1 MEGFIVVDLVI
12 KNCKI
17 VYSSQIVEA
26 GIAIENGKIVIIA
39 KNPLLPKAD
48 AVIDARGNY
57 VFPGVIDAHA
67 HIHDVKYLSHE
78 DFKSGSI
85 AAAAGGITCFIEI
98 TLETPVVTPEQLK
111 NKIKIGEKESIVDFS
126 LHAGNM
132 KEEYIKYVSE
142 DVKIGVKSFKAFLS
156 PPYRINIMTLQK
168 MMTEIA
174 KCKGIQFLHAEDGE
188 IVEYL
193 EKEIKRLGLKKPAD
207 YLASR
212 PNVAEREA
220 IARALRVVKTTNC
233 HLHIAHVTTKEG
245 VYLIEEAKKSGLPVT
260 AETCPQYLLFT
271 AKDLEK
277 WGPYLKMF
285 PVLKSEKDREILWEA
300 LENGTI
306 DIVVTDHAPSP
317 REEKEVGW
325 GNIWEAWGGVPG
337 VETLLPLMLSEGVNK
352 GRISL
357 FRLCEVL
364 CEKPAKIYGLYPRKG
379 VISVGSDADLVIVD
393 LKKETTI
400 KADMLHY
407 KCGWT
412 PYEGMKVKGWP
423 KTTIIRGKIVAS
435 EGEIFEKP
443 GYGKFVLMQT

>member
-1 MEGFIVVDLVI
+1 VVDLVI

-337 VETLLPLMLSEGVNK
+337 VETLLPIMLSEGVNK
-352 GRISL
+352 GRISIS
-357 FRLCEVL
+357 RLYEVL

-379 VISVGSDADLVIVD
+379 VINVGSDADLVIVD